1 VANFT
6 KVRGATTQIS
16 VSMGAGPLMS
26 RNDFLSRRKF
36 ILSCGA
42 VAASVSGCAVEQ
54 YMPWNREPEIPEP
67 MADANTVRCVRA
79 ETGICMDPNP
89 NDAFWRGA
97 QPVYIERDRYG
108 TVVPGYHSAVYT
120 RWTERNLYVLFV
132 CPYEELHLH
141 PDPKT
146 RTETWELWNWDVAEA
161 FIGWDF
167 DKIEAY
173 KEFEMSPQDEY
184 IDLDIDL
191 TSPTRGLGMQWS
203 SGYDVAAHIDKGKKI
218 WNGMMKIP
226 FPAVLPPDK
235 PAPAVGAKLRVN
247 FFRCQGPEK
256 KRVMMAWQPPMA
268 ETFHKPAQF
277 GTMVLVESK

>member
-1 VANFT
+1 
-6 KVRGATTQIS
+6 
-16 VSMGAGPLMS
+16 MS
-26 RNDFLSRRKF
+26 LTEFLSRRKF
-36 ILSCGA
+36 ILACGA
-42 VAASVSGCAVEQ
+42 AAASISVPTSVVAQ
-54 YMPWNREPEIPEP
+54 RAPWHKRREVPVP
-67 MADANTVRCVRA
+67 MSDENTVRCVRA
-79 ETGICMDPNP
+79 ETGIRMNPDPG
-89 NDAFWRGA
+89 DVFWRGA
-97 QPVYIERDRYG
+97 EPVYMERNRFG
-108 TVVPGYHSAVYT
+108 KVVNGYRTAVYT
-120 RWTERNLYVLFV
+120 RWTDRNLYILYS
-132 CPYEELHLH
+132 CPYEVLHLH
-141 PDPKT
+141 PNP
-146 RTETWELWNWDVAEA
+146 RTTTKTWELWNWDVAEA

-173 KEFEMSPQDEY
+173 KEFEMSPQEEY

-226 FPAVLPPDK
+226 FPAILPPDK
-235 PAPAVGAKLRVN
+235 PAPAVGEKLRVN

-256 KRVMMAWQPPMA
+256 KRVMLAWQPPMA